1 MKRKV
6 FNSVNTP
13 SVKATGLFLRISPK
27 SGQFNFSRE
36 LADKLKLDS
45 HRINIIQDEEKP
57 ADWFIEV
64 TKDDAAFLVRRKK
77 ETDVPQYVM
86 QSTFL
91 AREILKESK
100 LPEESTRFMVAS
112 EPIER
117 NLFAIL
123 TKSAKK

>member
-13 SVKATGLFLRISPK
+13 SVKATGLYLRVSPK
-27 SGQFNFSRE
+27 SGAFNFSKE

-57 ADWFIEV
+57 ADWYIEV
-64 TKDDAAFLVRRKK
+64 TKDQAAFEVRRKTQT
-77 ETDVPQYVM
+77 EDPYYIL

-91 AREILKESK
+91 ARTILKESK
-100 LPEESTRFMVAS
+100 LPEESTRFMVAA
-112 EPIER
+112 EPVER
-117 NLFAIL
+117 NLYAIL